1 METLRFLEWES
12 THLGLQTLVM
22 DPWTAGPDLRSPGP
36 LFYKP
41 SICPQPLP
49 TFKFV
54 CHKQQEL
61 FQSSSGPPS
70 WYERHKRRC
79 QVHYLH
85 SMGHSCHHKT
95 AGWHLAALI
104 SLTRLL
110 QIWSH
115 TWDSGLIGQD
125 WGLGVKTF
133 EASPDDANMR
143 PRFGTTTPNQWS
155 QTSSSWAK
163 STSQICCV
171 WFPHMI
177 NVCLNWIQ
185 LSTFKSMEFLL
196 KLEFLGSLEDWGTL
210 ATGPAFLCGGQWL
223 ELSSG
228 CPFIHGRS
236 PPGSHSSQ
244 HSLLSHTSPHHLFSL
259 SIHPCRAF
267 PWRLG
272 NWGLLTNKWGSS
284 DLPSCW
290 LS

>member
-1 METLRFLEWES
+1 MK
-12 THLGLQTLVM
+12 
-22 DPWTAGPDLRSPGP
+22 DLR
-36 LFYKP
+36 
-41 SICPQPLP
+41 
-49 TFKFV
+49 
-54 CHKQQEL
+54 EA
-61 FQSSSGPPS
+61 
-70 WYERHKRRC
+70 C

-85 SMGHSCHHKT
+85 SVGHSCHRKM

-104 SLTRLL
+104 YLTRLL

-115 TWDSGLIGQD
+115 TWDSDLTGQD

-133 EASPDDANMR
+133 EDSPDDASMQ
-143 PRFGTTTPNQWS
+143 PRFGTTTPSQWS
-155 QTSSSWAK
+155 QTSSPWAQ

-177 NVCLNWIQ
+177 SMCLNWIQ

-196 KLEFLGSLEDWGTL
+196 KLEFLGSLEGWGTL
-210 ATGPAFLCGGQWL
+210 VTGPTFLCGGQWL
-223 ELSSG
+223 ELISG

-236 PPGSHSSQ
+236 SPGLIVHSTPYCLTLARIVYF
-244 HSLLSHTSPHHLFSL
+244 HYP
-259 SIHPCRAF
+259 SIPEGLPSRAF